1 VEPHLDQSTAATLQ
15 FFGKE
20 LLTSRFL
27 LRALVKRRRQI
38 ERDELATKQ
47 RIVRLEARLNREL
60 SRIRPQ
66 SDNRAADE
74 PDLGEGQ

>member
-1 VEPHLDQSTAATLQ
+1 VEPRLDQSTAATLQ

-27 LRALVKRRRQI
+27 LRAIIKKRRQI

-47 RIVRLEARLNREL
+47 RIIRLEARINREL
-60 SRIRPQ
+60 GTMQGPPKDRA
-66 SDNRAADE
+66 DNGDSS
-74 PDLGEGQ
+74 GI